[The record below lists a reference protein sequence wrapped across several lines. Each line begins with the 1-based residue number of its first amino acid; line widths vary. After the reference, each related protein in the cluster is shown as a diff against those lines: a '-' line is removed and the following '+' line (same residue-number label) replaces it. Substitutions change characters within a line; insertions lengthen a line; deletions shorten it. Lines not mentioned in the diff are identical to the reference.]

1 MVQQPSELRS
11 LATQEAGQVSRAE
24 CVSVCPCGRKTQSYK
39 QNGRGGTLTA
49 IMKSLAIQLRSGAKP
64 KTTQRPGHEMKY
76 QECPRGEKAA
86 EFETRRVWRW

>member
-39 QNGRGGTLTA
+39 QHGRGAALTA
-49 IMKSLAIQLRSGAKP
+49 IIKSLAIQLRSGAKP
-64 KTTQRPGHEMKY
+64 KTIQCLEHEMKY
-76 QECPRGEKAA
+76 HECPRGDKKA
-86 EFETRRVWRW
+86 EFEPRRVWRW